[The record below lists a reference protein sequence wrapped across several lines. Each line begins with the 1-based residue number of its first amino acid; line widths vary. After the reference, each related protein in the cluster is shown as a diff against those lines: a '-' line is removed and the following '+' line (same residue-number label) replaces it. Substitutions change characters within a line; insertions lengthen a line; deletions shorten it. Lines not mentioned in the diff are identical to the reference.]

1 MSSVSVKPN
10 GNYLVRSYAGVNPA
24 TGRGRNIS
32 VTLPRGSDELTIQTA
47 CAELDARAAVI
58 RGHASTM
65 TVGASLLWWLS
76 TLRGRKMSPT
86 TISSYSSYVRRHVIP
101 RVGGV
106 YVDEADAP
114 TFADLY
120 RDLAAPADDGGGG
133 LSASTVSKI
142 HSMLQ
147 GAFRAIVA
155 EKGIPYNPVAGLK
168 VPKGDGEEARALTPD
183 DYARLARHL
192 GDVLAAPVADEEGY
206 EALMM
211 ATLVWD
217 DLHTGLRRG
226 ELAGA
231 QERHWCSIAGTRGI
245 RVARVLVYDAEAP
258 DGVIDKDPKSKA
270 SRRFVS
276 TDPLTTSRTDAYRAV
291 RDAVLAEHRVTVT
304 PSTPL
309 FCHADGGYL
318 KPAEITD
325 GFRAMCDELG
335 VEPWV
340 HLHTLRHTH
349 ASYLLDHG
357 ANLVEIQRRFGH
369 ESSKTTGD
377 IYSHMLPGSDERL
390 AAAAAEVTSGLVE
403 TAADAV
409 CAAYVPTCPVS
420 GEPCCR
426 YLEATA

>member
-1 MSSVSVKPN
+1 MSVKPN
-10 GNYLVRSYAGVNPA
+10 GNLLVRSYAGVHPD
-24 TGRGRNIS
+24 TGKGRNIS
-32 VTLPRGSDELTIQTA
+32 VTLPRGSDERTIQTA

-65 TVGASLLWWLS
+65 TVGAALSWWES
-76 TLRGRKMSPT
+76 TLRDREMSPT
-86 TISSYSSYVRRHVIP
+86 TISSYSSYLRRHVIP
-101 RVGGV
+101 RVGSV
-106 YVDEADAP
+106 YYDRADAAL
-114 TFADLY
+114 FADLY
-120 RDLAAPADDGGGG
+120 RDLRDDGDDGGN
-133 LSASTVSKI
+133 LSSSTVSKI
-142 HSMLQ
+142 HSMLS
-147 GAFRAIVA
+147 GAFRTLVGEHKASFNPIA
-155 EKGIPYNPVAGLK
+155 ELK
-168 VPKGDGEEARALTPD
+168 QPKGETEEARALSPD
-183 DYARLARHL
+183 DYATLAGHL
-192 GDVLAAPVADEEGY
+192 GDVLSSPVADEEGY

-245 RVARVLVYDAEAP
+245 RVARVLVYDADAP
-258 DGVIDKDPKSKA
+258 GGVREKDPKSKA
-270 SRRFVS
+270 SRRFVT

-291 RDAVLAEHRVTVT
+291 RDAVLAESRVPVT
-304 PSTPL
+304 ADTPL
-309 FCHADGGYL
+309 FCHSDGSAL
-318 KPAEITD
+318 RPAEITR

-335 VEPWV
+335 IERWV